1 MGHDLPEL
9 LERLHDVT
17 QTAELILVRK
27 VPMGDDSPELL
38 EGFLSLGRHITS
50 HYEGH

>member
-1 MGHDLPEL
+1 MNDDLPEL
-9 LERLHDVT
+9 LEWLHDVT

-27 VPMGDDSPELL
+27 VLMGDDLRELL
-38 EGFLSLGRHITS
+38 EGFLSPGRHITS